1 MNNEK
6 EQIKFSRFND
16 FLRKFKNL
24 VMFDWL
30 LSYSRYFRYLTA
42 PGQAR

>member
-16 FLRKFKNL
+16 FLRKFKKQKQ
-24 VMFDWL
+24 
-30 LSYSRYFRYLTA
+30 LSRRSW
-42 PGQAR
+42 